1 MKAVSLSVVFYCI
14 VNWIHAAR
22 EWKNYTRGFAACLCW
37 FDGRA
42 KLQQPRQPQQS
53 KDKEWSRAKAQV
65 LHTIKWQ
72 SVVLRP
78 NKLFIGN
85 ARLISHENLAKVIS
99 PAINAHYIKYIYIQI
114 NISFLAAVLL
124 SKPLNY
130 EIVLSDTSF
139 TEAVVWSQ
147 RAAFRA
153 SCTPNPATCPHLE
166 PTRAPQHPSVTAASW
181 CLLKGSRR
189 KQREDSKKQTNEMQ
203 SDTLGYHNPPP
214 TK

>member
-14 VNWIHAAR
+14 VNWIHTAR

-85 ARLISHENLAKVIS
+85 ARFISHENLAKVIS
-99 PAINAHYIKYIYIQI
+99 PATNAHYIKYIYIQI
-114 NISFLAAVLL
+114 NISFLAAILL
-124 SKPLNY
+124 SESLLTMKLFCLTLPSLK
-130 EIVLSDTSF
+130 LLC
-139 TEAVVWSQ
+139 EAKEL
-147 RAAFRA
+147 
-153 SCTPNPATCPHLE
+153 HLE
-166 PTRAPQHPSVTAASW
+166 HLALKPSHVPPSRANTCTSSTRVS
-181 CLLKGSRR
+181 LLL
-189 KQREDSKKQTNEMQ
+189 
-203 SDTLGYHNPPP
+203 LGAC
-214 TK
+214 

>member
-166 PTRAPQHPSVTAASW
+166 PTRAPAAPE
-181 CLLKGSRR
+181 CHCCFLVPVKGQQKKTERR
-189 KQREDSKKQTNEMQ
+189 QQKTNKWNAARHTWL
-203 SDTLGYHNPPP
+203 S
-214 TK
+214 